1 MTKTEKIDRLRVL
14 EHAYILYGMGTRM
27 PFIEC
32 EQGNYFDQAFLY
44 EKQEDAQE
52 AAKRFYDNGDLV
64 AVVELKTEGVIRS
77 SEEGGQE
84 NASEVPR
91 NQVREHLLHFPL
103 LGLNAVFFKPEGE
116 SGEVLEL
123 DQVIP
128 SQVKEVVDKAKT
140 ELTGLRLTGLYYAQD
155 LRRKDP
161 DMNQIQEHSEEF
173 YANLIRAELLLP
185 VMPEEEPTEDGRLN
199 LAKSR
204 IPLFPIKKKD
214 TGETASFLAF
224 FTNMSEVSAYCKKV
238 SDKVKVVKIPFK
250 DVAGM
255 LNESVVGCVIDP
267 LSLCIPV
274 AKNDI
279 PKLVEELK
287 L

>member
-1 MTKTEKIDRLRVL
+1 MTKAEKIGRLRIL
-14 EHAYILYGMGTRM
+14 AQAYNLYGMGTRL

-52 AAKRFYDNGDLV
+52 AARRFYDNGDLV
-64 AVVELKTEGVIRS
+64 AVVELKTEGTIQS
-77 SEEGGQE
+77 NGEGGQE
-84 NASEVPR
+84 NAAGIPR
-91 NQVREHLLHFPL
+91 NQVREHLLRLPL
-103 LGLNAVFFKPEGE
+103 LGLNAVFFKPADE

-128 SQVKEVVDKAKT
+128 SQAKEVVDKAKT

-155 LRRKDP
+155 LRRKEP

-214 TGETASFLAF
+214 TGESASFLAF
-224 FTNMSEVSAYCKKV
+224 FTNMDEVAAYCKKV

-250 DVAGM
+250 DVADM
-255 LNESVVGCVIDP
+255 INDTVVGCVIDP

-287 L
+287 A

>member
-1 MTKTEKIDRLRVL
+1 MTKAEKIGRLRIL
-14 EHAYILYGMGTRM
+14 EQAYILYGMGTRL

-52 AAKRFYDNGDLV
+52 AARRFYDNGDLV
-64 AVVELKTEGVIRS
+64 AVVELKTEGTIQS
-77 SEEGGQE
+77 NGEGGQE
-84 NASEVPR
+84 NAAGIPR
-91 NQVREHLLHFPL
+91 NQVREHLLRLPL
-103 LGLNAVFFKPEGE
+103 LGLNAVFFKPADE

-128 SQVKEVVDKAKT
+128 SQAKEVVDKAKT

-155 LRRKDP
+155 LRRKEP

-214 TGETASFLAF
+214 TGESASFLAF
-224 FTNMSEVSAYCKKV
+224 FTNMDEVAAYCKKV

-250 DVAGM
+250 DVADM
-255 LNESVVGCVIDP
+255 INDTVVGCVIDP

-287 L
+287 A